1 MRFSER
7 VPSDLTPNRV
17 TAALADLRSRGV
29 PITDLTESNP
39 TSVGLAYRDDLLEAL
54 ADRSSLTYE
63 PSPFGLESA
72 RTEVAADYR
81 RRGLEVDPAHIILTA
96 STSEAYS
103 LLFKLLCD
111 AGDEVLVPRPS
122 YPLLDHLTRLDAI
135 RARPYLLAYEGAWT
149 VDLDSVRAALTSR
162 TRAIIVVSPNNPT
175 GSFVSAGE
183 IASLSRL
190 SADGGFALI
199 GDEVFADYG
208 LDDPLDVHPSVLA
221 EPLALTFG
229 LGGLSKSAAL
239 PQIKLGWMAAAGP
252 APLVG
257 AALER
262 LEIVADAY
270 LSVSTPV
277 QHACGA
283 LIAGGAERRDRVLAR
298 VAGNYRELAALVRDH
313 PACTLLPVRG
323 GWSAVVQVPAVRSE
337 EALVLALL
345 EQDHVLV
352 HPGYFF
358 DFPREAFVVLS
369 LLPEPGVFRD
379 GVGKALARAV
389 A

>member
-1 MRFSER
+1 MRFSGR
-7 VPSDLTPNRV
+7 IPSDLTPNRI

-39 TSVGLAYRDDLLEAL
+39 TRVGLACRDDLLEAL
-54 ADRSSLTYE
+54 ADRASLRYE

-81 RRGLEVDPAHIILTA
+81 RRGLKVDPAHIILSA

-111 AGDEVLVPRPS
+111 PGDEVLVPRPS
-122 YPLLDHLTRLDAI
+122 YPLFDHLTRLDSV

-175 GSFVSAGE
+175 GSFVSAEE

-208 LDDPLDVHPSVLA
+208 LDDPLVVHPSVLA
-221 EPLALTFG
+221 EPLALRRGEAGSGPGARRRQLPRARRAGSRPSSLHVAAGRGRLVGGRAGAGRKIGGGARPRPAGRGSRARASG
-229 LGGLSKSAAL
+229 LLLRFSAGGLR
-239 PQIKLGWMAAAGP
+239 
-252 APLVG
+252 G
-257 AALER
+257 AEP
-262 LEIVADAY
+262 VAR
-270 LSVSTPV
+270 
-277 QHACGA
+277 
-283 LIAGGAERRDRVLAR
+283 AGGVLRRGREGPG
-298 VAGNYRELAALVRDH
+298 AGRRLK
-313 PACTLLPVRG
+313 P
-323 GWSAVVQVPAVRSE
+323 
-337 EALVLALL
+337 
-345 EQDHVLV
+345 
-352 HPGYFF
+352 
-358 DFPREAFVVLS
+358 
-369 LLPEPGVFRD
+369 
-379 GVGKALARAV
+379 
-389 A
+389 